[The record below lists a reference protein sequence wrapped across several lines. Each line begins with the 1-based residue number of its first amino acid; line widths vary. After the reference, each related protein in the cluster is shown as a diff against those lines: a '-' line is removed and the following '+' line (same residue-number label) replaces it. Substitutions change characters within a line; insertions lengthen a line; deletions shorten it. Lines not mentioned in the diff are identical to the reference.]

1 MKRHQEVWSVSPMGF
16 SKRVLWMMGI
26 CLAVVMIIAPVYLL
40 IKYSISD
47 IGSINTGGKP
57 IPFWPEHPT
66 LSVYRYLFTDRQFFI
81 VLGNSLMIALLTVA
95 CAMLLGVPAAY
106 VLGRYRI
113 PGRKIILLGIIS
125 VRLFPDIA
133 SVIPIVEFFIQVGA
147 HQTYWGVILAHTL
160 LALPYVIFIGIGAFE
175 AIPRD
180 LEDQAAVMG
189 ANRFQAFMK
198 ILFPLAVPGLAAA
211 AIYTFL
217 LSWDE
222 FIYVYFLTFGRQ
234 EMFTLTLYLNGL
246 KYAEPQN
253 LLAAT
258 SVCLSIPVII
268 FSMLVQRYMVA
279 GITSGSVK

>member
-1 MKRHQEVWSVSPMGF
+1 MAF
-16 SKRVLWMMGI
+16 SKRFLWMSG
-26 CLAVVMIIAPVYLL
+26 LAIAIIIVIGPVYLL
-40 IKYSISD
+40 VKYSISD
-47 IGSINTGGKP
+47 IGSINTGGEP
-57 IPFWPEHPT
+57 IPFWPAHPT
-66 LSVYRYLFTDRQFFI
+66 LSVYRYLFTDRHFYV
-81 VLGNSLMIALLTVA
+81 VLGNSFFIALMSVL
-95 CAMLLGVPAAY
+95 CSMLLGVPAAY
-106 VLGRYRI
+106 ILGRYRI
-113 PGRKIILLGIIS
+113 PGRRIVLLGIIS

-133 SVIPIVEFFIQVGA
+133 SVIPIVEFFIRIHA

-175 AIPRD
+175 AIPKE
-180 LEDQAAVMG
+180 LEDQAWVMG
-189 ANRFQAFMK
+189 ANRYQTFIK

-222 FIYVYFLTFGRQ
+222 FIFVYFLTFGRQ

-268 FSMLVQRYMVA
+268 FSMVVQRYMIV
-279 GITSGSVK
+279 GISSGSVK

>member
-1 MKRHQEVWSVSPMGF
+1 MMFRPTASVHSPMGLPKYLF
-16 SKRVLWMMGI
+16 WLVGI
-26 CLAVVMIIAPVYLL
+26 MVAIMAIIIPVYLL
-40 IKYSISD
+40 VKYSISD
-47 IGSINTGGKP
+47 IASINTGGKP
-57 IPFWPEHPT
+57 IPFWPAHPT
-66 LSVYRYLFTDRQFFI
+66 LDVYRYLFTDRQFFI
-81 VLGNSLMIALLTVA
+81 VLGNSFIIALMTVVCSLA
-95 CAMLLGVPAAY
+95 LGVPAAY

-113 PGRKIILLGIIS
+113 PGRRIILLGIIS

-147 HQTYWGVILAHTL
+147 HQTYWGVIMAHTL
-160 LALPYVIFIGIGAFE
+160 LALPYVIFIGMGAFE
-175 AIPRD
+175 AIPQE
-180 LEDQAAVMG
+180 LEEQAWVMG
-189 ANRFQAFMK
+189 ADRFETFRS
-198 ILFPLAVPGLAAA
+198 ILVPLAIPGLAAA

-258 SVCLSIPVII
+258 SVCLSIPVIV
-268 FSMLVQRYMVA
+268 FSMAVQRYMIA
-279 GITSGSVK
+279 GITSGAVK

>member
-1 MKRHQEVWSVSPMGF
+1 MKQQVHTPISPMAF
-16 SKRVLWMMGI
+16 SKRLFWITGI
-26 CLAVVMIIAPVYLL
+26 VFALLGIIGPVYLL
-40 IKYSISD
+40 VKYSVSD
-47 IGSINTGGKP
+47 IASINTGGKP
-57 IPFWPEHPT
+57 IPFWPLHPT
-66 LSVYRYLFTDRQFFI
+66 LEVYRYLFTDRQFFV
-81 VLGNSLMIALLTVA
+81 VLGNSFIIALSTVL
-95 CAMLLGVPAAY
+95 CSMVLGVPAAY

-113 PGRKIILLGIIS
+113 PGRRLILLGIIS

-133 SVIPIVEFFIQVGA
+133 SVIPIVEFFIHVGA
-147 HQTYWGVILAHTL
+147 HQTYWGVVLAHTL
-160 LALPYVIFIGIGAFE
+160 LALPYVIFIGMGAFE
-175 AIPRD
+175 SIPRE
-180 LEDQAAVMG
+180 LEDQAWVMG
-189 ANRFQAFMK
+189 ANRFQAFRS
-198 ILFPLAVPGLAAA
+198 ILFPLAIPGLAAA

-258 SVCLSIPVII
+258 SVCLSIPVIA
-268 FSMLVQRYMVA
+268 FSMAVQRYMIA

>member
-1 MKRHQEVWSVSPMGF
+1 MKIMEYRSQYSPMAL
-16 SKRVLWMMGI
+16 SKWLLWIFGLVVAIGI
-26 CLAVVMIIAPVYLL
+26 VIGPVYLL
-40 IKYSISD
+40 VKYSVSD
-47 IGSINTGGKP
+47 IASINTGGKP
-57 IPFWPEHPT
+57 IPFWPAHPT
-66 LSVYRYLFTDRQFFI
+66 LSVYRYLFTDRHFYV
-81 VLGNSLMIALLTVA
+81 VLGNSFFIATMSVI
-95 CAMLLGVPAAY
+95 CSMLLGVPAAY
-106 VLGRYRI
+106 ILGRYHI
-113 PGRKIILLGIIS
+113 PGRRLVLIGIIS

-133 SVIPIVEFFIQVGA
+133 SVIPIVEFFIRISA

-160 LALPYVIFIGIGAFE
+160 LALPYVIFIGMGAFE
-175 AIPRD
+175 AIPTE
-180 LEDQAAVMG
+180 LEDQAKVMG
-189 ANRFQAFMK
+189 ANRFQTFIA

-222 FIYVYFLTFGRQ
+222 FIFVYFLTFGRQ

-268 FSMLVQRYMVA
+268 FSMIVQRYMIV
-279 GITSGSVK
+279 GISAGSVK